1 MEIMAKEIVVA
12 LKRKD
17 QVEEIIPYIEKVA
30 QPGMAVVF
38 LVPVVSGGFKEFTNQ
53 LLAIHTGIRPALL
66 PGNGGGALRREEI
79 RSAEGQI
86 LPHCKALRKKGIG
99 LGVSGYAGTLWTVVR
114 GLAEKEEVHLVMIG
128 PRRPSLAIRL
138 LRKAGSFF
146 HAFKSYGPPPVLLV
160 NPSSIVGRSR

>member
-1 MEIMAKEIVVA
+1 VAKEIVVA
-12 LKRKD
+12 LKHKD
-17 QVEEIIPYIEKVA
+17 RVAEIIPYIEKVA

-38 LVPVVSGGFKEFTNQ
+38 LVPIGSGGFQEFTNQ

-66 PGNGGGALRREEI
+66 PGNRGGANLRREQI

-86 LPHCKALRKKGIG
+86 LLHCKALRKKGIG

-114 GLAEKEEVHLVMIG
+114 GLAEKEEVHLVMLG

-138 LRKAGSFF
+138 LQKAGSFF
-146 HAFKSYGPPPVLLV
+146 HAFKSVGPPPVLLV
-160 NPSSIVGRSR
+160 NPSSIVERSR